1 MNENSQMSA
10 MLQMIDRPAFFA
22 SGGKITQ
29 VNTPAR
35 LRLIEPGA
43 DLSSIFVT
51 GSAEYQGFER
61 GCLYLTIAVAG
72 CSYTCSVT
80 KMDTQDLFVLEQGT
94 DSNSLNALA
103 LAAEHL
109 RIPLSDLILSVD
121 NIANEDDPKKA
132 KLYHALY
139 KLQRVIGNMSDAAY
153 AVSSP
158 PKLEQIDVVSVFR
171 EVLEKSTTLS
181 SQGSNIHIKYNLP
194 KTPVYTLVDRA
205 LLSRA
210 IYNTI
215 SNAIKFAPSGAKIDI
230 SVYVSGDKL
239 YFSVVNPVENPALAT
254 GDMFIR
260 YNRSPGIQ
268 DSRFGIGLGMT
279 MVHAAASAHGGA
291 VLVRQHPGNHLETLM
306 TLSLRKSKNA
316 TLRAP
321 VLRPDNYGGQDQAL
335 VELSDILSS
344 NLYGGNDR
352 Y

>member
-1 MNENSQMSA
+1 MSENNPISA

-22 SGGKITQ
+22 SDGKITQ
-29 VNTPAR
+29 VNTPAK
-35 LRLIEPGA
+35 LRLIEPGTN
-43 DLSSIFVT
+43 LSTIFVT
-51 GSAEYQGFER
+51 GSTEYQSLEK
-61 GCLYLTIAVAG
+61 GCLYLTISVSG
-72 CSYTCSVT
+72 CNYTCSVT
-80 KMDTQDLFVLEQGT
+80 KMKTQDLFVLEQNT
-94 DSNSLNALA
+94 DSGSLNALA

-109 RIPLSDLILSVD
+109 RLPLSDLILSVD
-121 NIANEDDPKKA
+121 NFANEDDPEKA
-132 KLYHALY
+132 KLFHALY

-153 AVSSP
+153 AISSP
-158 PKLEQIDVVSVFR
+158 PKLEQIDAVSVFR
-171 EVLEKSTTLS
+171 EVLEKSETLS
-181 SQGSNIHIKYNLP
+181 SQGSSVRIKYNLP
-194 KTPVYTLVDRA
+194 KTPVYTLIDRA

-230 SVYVSGDKL
+230 SLYVSGDKL

-260 YNRSPGIQ
+260 YNRPPGIQ

-291 VLVRQHPGNHLETLM
+291 VLVRQHPGNHLETIM
-306 TLSLRKSKNA
+306 TISLRKSKNA

-321 VLRPDNYGGQDQAL
+321 VLRPDCYGGQDQAL

-344 NLYGGNDR
+344 NLYSGKER